1 MANRILDAVRIL
13 VRGRDALA
21 DDYTDV
27 LWLGDGRRRAPDHSA
42 TASIDY
48 MACELAKMRP
58 IAALPVHVYER
69 EGADR
74 VRSNRWLAKDLD
86 RRLRGKWNPFCTGAA
101 GIRWLILTA
110 DTLGTAH
117 VRVEYDL
124 RTGRILNLW
133 PVTCDATP
141 GRLADGT
148 AVWEVTGDELT
159 PQGTYY
165 EHEMLTLTSSVPSMW
180 GAEGRSLAEVAMA
193 SVGLSIDLQSFYSR
207 LLTEGNHFPGWLET
221 DETLSQ
227 KDKQELRD
235 TLQAAGGIVNSGQ
248 ARLFP
253 KGVHYHQVPLTM
265 AEMDLTK
272 QQAWVLERICAVC
285 GVPPTEVA
293 DLSHSTYS
301 NTEQQSI
308 QFAQKTLVPILHD
321 LEACFQPVLDHA
333 GLYDN
338 YVRFSIEGLLRGTYA
353 ERMQGYQTGIYAGFL
368 TRNEVRAMEELPAVE
383 GLSQP
388 LQPVNYY
395 ALDAEG
401 YAIVPPKAD
410 EAGGSRPS
418 LSPVYED
425 MEARVARRFAET
437 GDTQGS
443 RDFAAK
449 VLKPWADAC
458 LLGGVAYDMAADIER
473 LAQTPMEGDPE

>member
-1 MANRILDAVRIL
+1 MANRITDAVRIL
-13 VRGRDALA
+13 IGGRDALQ
-21 DDYTDV
+21 DEHMDV
-27 LWLGDGRRRAPDHSA
+27 RWLGGGRRREIDHSA

-58 IAALPVHVYER
+58 VAALPVHVYEK
-69 EGADR
+69 EGAAR
-74 VRSNRWLAKDLD
+74 VRSTRWVARDLD
-86 RRLRGKWNPFCTGAA
+86 RRLRGKFNPFCTAAA
-101 GIRWLILTA
+101 GIRWMILTA

-117 VRVEYDL
+117 VRVEWD
-124 RTGRILNLW
+124 RRRGRVANLW
-133 PVTCDATP
+133 PVTCDVTP
-141 GRLADGT
+141 STLDDGT
-148 AVWEVTGDELT
+148 AVWEASGDRFT
-159 PQGTYY
+159 PEGTYF
-165 EHEMLTLTSSVPSMW
+165 EHEMITLCSSVPRTW
-180 GAEGRSLAEVAMA
+180 GSEGRSLADVAMA
-193 SVGLSIDLQSFYSR
+193 AVGISIDLQAFYER

-221 DETLSQ
+221 DEPLTP
-227 KDKQELRD
+227 KDKQELVD
-235 TLQAAGGIVNSGQ
+235 TLQAGGGLVSSGQ

-272 QQAWVLERICAVC
+272 QQAWILERICAVC

-293 DLSHSTYS
+293 DLTHSTYS

-321 LEACFQPVLDHA
+321 LEAAFQPILDYA
-333 GLYDN
+333 GLEDN

-368 TRNEVRAMEELPAVE
+368 TRNEVRAMEELPAID

-395 ALDAEG
+395 AIDAEG
-401 YAIVPPKAD
+401 YPMAPPQAP
-410 EAGGSRPS
+410 EPGEPQPA
-418 LSPVYED
+418 LAPVYED
-425 MEARVARRFAET
+425 MAARVRARFAAT
-437 GDTQGS
+437 GDTQAT

-458 LLGGVAYDMAADIER
+458 LLGGVAYDMAADIDDMAE
-473 LAQTPMEGDPE
+473 TPMEGDPE

>member
-1 MANRILDAVRIL
+1 MANRFTDAVRIL
-13 VRGRDALA
+13 IGGRDALA
-21 DDYTDV
+21 DEYMDV
-27 LWLGDGRRRAPDHSA
+27 RWLGPGRRPEADHSA
-42 TASIDY
+42 EASIDY

-58 IAALPVHVYER
+58 IAALPVHVYEK

-74 VRSNRWLAKDLD
+74 VRSTRWVARDLD
-86 RRLRGKWNPFCTGAA
+86 RRLRGKWNPFVTGAA
-101 GIRWLILTA
+101 GIRWMILTA

-117 VRVEYDL
+117 VRVEWD
-124 RTGRILNLW
+124 RRSGRVVNLW
-133 PVTCDATP
+133 PVTCDVEP
-141 GRLADGT
+141 GTLEDGT
-148 AVWEVTGDELT
+148 AVWTVGAGDRFT
-159 PQGTYY
+159 PEGTYY
-165 EHEMLTLTSSVPSMW
+165 EHEMLTLTSSVPSTW
-180 GAEGRSLAEVAMA
+180 GIEGRSLADVAMA
-193 SVGLSIDLQSFYSR
+193 SVGLSIDLQAFYTR

-221 DETLSQ
+221 DEALSP
-227 KDKQELRD
+227 KDKQELAD
-235 TLQAAGGIVNSGQ
+235 TLRAGGGIVNSGQ

-272 QQAWVLERICAVC
+272 QQAWILERICAVC

-293 DLSHSTYS
+293 DLTHSTYS

-321 LEACFQPVLDHA
+321 LEAAFQPVLDYA

-338 YVRFSIEGLLRGTYA
+338 YVRFSIDGLLRGTYA
-353 ERMQGYQTGIYAGFL
+353 ERMQGYQTGIYAGFF
-368 TRNEVRAMEELPAVE
+368 TRNEVRAMEELPPLE

-401 YAIVPPKAD
+401 YAISAPGD
-410 EAGGSRPS
+410 EGAPAPA
-418 LSPVYED
+418 LTPVYED
-425 MEARVARRFAET
+425 MARRVRDRFAQT
-437 GDTQGS
+437 GDTQAT

-449 VLKPWADAC
+449 VLKPWAQAC
-458 LLGGVAYDMAADIER
+458 LLGGVAYDMEADIDEM
-473 LAQTPMEGDPE
+473 AETPMEGVPE